1 VTTNGSASSKIRV
14 LLVED
19 RIPDAALGSGYPRM
33 IDTIAEL
40 QQLVGAHVAL
50 YPTFGVGE
58 GESAHLPAG
67 VELIA
72 QQLEEHLRTLR
83 ATGRSYSAVIISRP
97 HNYERVAEIIRDY
110 LPGIPVIYDAEAL
123 YFRRIERQSE
133 LASGRIKEQL
143 LAKAAEMRALEE
155 SIAAEVDAVVCIS
168 ADEAELLNG
177 ATKAPVVVNAPLLAK
192 ATLSHAGFRER
203 SNVGFVAGWS
213 AGGDSPNADGLRWFA
228 RHVWPLVL
236 ARVPGAKLLV
246 TGDDPPREVLRFACD
261 SIEFLGRVPNLER
274 FYDTLRVAI
283 VPIRYGSGVKL
294 KTVEALQFGV
304 PTVSTSI
311 GAESIPSDVEGLLP
325 VADSPDA
332 FAALVAELLFD
343 EKVWEQHSELL
354 AEQGRR
360 WNENRHVSVWPP
372 LMASVLSSTGTK
384 GHE

>member
-1 VTTNGSASSKIRV
+1 MTTSIPSSEIRV

-40 QQLVGAHVAL
+40 QHLVGALVAL

-67 VELIA
+67 VELIDVP
-72 QQLEEHLRTLR
+72 LEEHLGSLR
-83 ATGRSYSAVIISRP
+83 QRVGPYSAVIISRP
-97 HNYERVAEIIRDY
+97 HNYERVASVIRNY
-110 LPGIPVIYDAEAL
+110 LPGVPVIYDAEAL
-123 YFRRIERQSE
+123 YFRRIERQSN
-133 LASGRIKEQL
+133 LATGRVREQL
-143 LAKAAEMRALEE
+143 LAEASAMRALEE

-168 ADEAELLNG
+168 ADEANLLNG
-177 ATKAPVVVNAPLLAK
+177 TTKAPVLVNAPLLAK
-192 ATLSHAGFRER
+192 ATLSHAGFAAR

-213 AGGDSPNADGLRWFA
+213 AGGNSPNADGLRWFA

-236 ARVPGAKLLV
+236 ARAPGARLLV
-246 TGDDPPREVLRFACD
+246 TGDDPPREVLRFGCE
-261 SIEFLGRVPNLER
+261 SIEFLGRVPDLER
-274 FYDTLRVAI
+274 FYDQLRVAI

-311 GAESIPSDVEGLLP
+311 GAESIPSDIEGLLP
-325 VADSPDA
+325 VADEIEV
-332 FAALVAELLFD
+332 FAACVTELLLD
-343 EKVWEQHSELL
+343 QTAWEKRSELL
-354 AEQGRR
+354 AQQGRR
-360 WNENRHVSVWPP
+360 WNENRHVSIWPR
-372 LMASVLSSTGTK
+372 LMTSVLSTTSTK